1 MRKIKYYYKN
11 DILDFQRENLQ
22 YVLNLDE
29 SLEDVKV
36 TTDGKLLTVLYNSKI
51 DEELQKNKIL
61 KTIKAYDL
69 PIKISNKII
78 FSNINECSREKTTD
92 FFEELLQKG
101 IVYKELDGVYIYF
114 GIMNKLYITM
124 CNYFRKKI
132 IELGAEE
139 VYIPSL
145 LSKNTLDVTNYTTNN
160 KKLCNYVS
168 HDCSGMIIDGILNP
182 AACQP
187 LYKTIK
193 QVKDEKLY
201 TGFARV
207 FRFEG
212 DNYFEL
218 SRLREYSVR
227 ELVYISKE
235 HNVKNFKN
243 QIIELVKKVIKELN
257 LTSTIEVANDMFF
270 EEEFASKS
278 VFQIINENK
287 LEIKLYLNKTETVSA
302 GSLNEHGD
310 FFAKK
315 WNIKI
320 DDEYANTFCLG
331 LGIERWCY
339 AILCQFGY
347 NEDEWPDNIK
357 DWMKEYNE

>member
-1 MRKIKYYYKN
+1 M
-11 DILDFQRENLQ
+11 
-22 YVLNLDE
+22 
-29 SLEDVKV
+29 
-36 TTDGKLLTVLYNSKI
+36 
-51 DEELQKNKIL
+51 
-61 KTIKAYDL
+61 

-212 DNYFEL
+212 
-218 SRLREYSVR
+218 
-227 ELVYISKE
+227 
-235 HNVKNFKN
+235 
-243 QIIELVKKVIKELN
+243 LVKKVIKELN